1 MFDCIANPDN
11 FKGYKIKLYPTEAQK
26 IFLNRQ
32 IELFRWVYNWAVEKE
47 DSQYTKFKNG
57 EAEKGFLGI
66 LDLYELLKKE
76 RLELEWLREIS
87 SHTAKEAIRNA
98 LNAFNKFFK
107 KVCRYPKYKSKKTAK
122 KSFQVRN
129 EPNAFY
135 FDGEYVRISGLPFG
149 DKILCKSHNIP
160 TGDNIR
166 YYKCTITFDGYVY
179 WLSLNV
185 EQETSNIDIS
195 NNQTDFFDQSI
206 GIDVGFRK
214 LAQLSNG
221 KTYYHPDV
229 HVLERR
235 RRQQQRR
242 LAKMRNNRIKAAK
255 QARTKLED
263 VPISNNEKKLQYD
276 YYKTR
281 TRINNINHSN
291 YHRITTEIANMY
303 PKRIVI
309 EDLNLKGLRSKKN
322 KKRSGMFR
330 TPLYL
335 FREFLTYKCKDR
347 GIDLVFADRYFPSTK
362 LCSNCGLKHDIG
374 GDKIYKCPYCGF
386 KIDRDLNAA
395 INLSR
400 YCE

>member
-1 MFDCIANPDN
+1 MFDCIANPEK
-11 FKGYKIKLYPTEAQK
+11 FKGYKIKLYPTETQK
-26 IFLNRQ
+26 VFLNRQ
-32 IELFRWVYNWAVEKE
+32 IELFRWVYNWVIEKE
-47 DSQYTKFKNG
+47 SSQYMKFKNG
-57 EAEKGFLGI
+57 EATKGFLGI
-66 LDLYELLKKE
+66 LDLFSLLKEE
-76 RLELEWLREIS
+76 REKIDWLGEIPT
-87 SHTAKEAIRNA
+87 HTAKEAIRNA

-149 DKILCKSHNIP
+149 DKILCKHHDIP
-160 TGDNIR
+160 TGENIR
-166 YYKCTITFDGYVY
+166 YYRCTITFDGYNY

-185 EQETSNIDIS
+185 EKDTSNLYMS
-195 NNQTDFFDQSI
+195 NEATGCEEESI

-221 KTYYHPDV
+221 KIYYHPDV
-229 HVLERR
+229 HVLVKRKQR
-235 RRQQQRR
+235 QQRR
-242 LAKMRNNRIKAAK
+242 LAKMRNKRAKLAK
-255 QARTKLED
+255 QARTKLDD
-263 VPISNNEKKLQYD
+263 VPISNNEKKLHYE

-281 TRINNINHSN
+281 NRINNIHHSN
-291 YHRITTEIANMY
+291 YHKITTEIANMY

-322 KKRSGMFR
+322 KRRSGMFR

-335 FREFLTYKCKDR
+335 FREFIIYKCKDR
-347 GIDLVFADRYFPSTK
+347 NIELVLADRYFPSTK
-362 LCSNCGLKHDIG
+362 LCSNCGSKYNIG
-374 GDKIYKCPYCGF
+374 GDKIYRCPYCNF
-386 KIDRDLNAA
+386 EIDRDLNAA

-400 YCE
+400 YCG